1 MLTGSLLACTLLV
14 VQPGPDAKPVAEP
27 DASPPNVVLFLAD
40 DQGWADVGVYGAEGF
55 KTPHLDALAAR
66 GVRFSQF
73 YVSQAVCS
81 ASRASVLTGC
91 YSNRVG
97 VYGAYYPGSR
107 DGLHPEEQTL
117 GELLQDAG
125 YATTA
130 IGKWHL
136 GHALPGMM
144 PTAQGFDEYWGLLYS
159 NDMWPVWY
167 DGKPATNWKA
177 DRYKRLELYD
187 GVEVIDY
194 VDTLEDQGD
203 LTRGATERAV
213 DFIER
218 KAGDSPFFVY
228 VPYSMPHVP
237 LGVSERWAGTAE
249 QGRYGEV
256 IQEIDWSV
264 GEVLAA
270 LKRTGELDNTLVIY
284 TSDNGPWMN
293 YGTHAGS
300 AGPLREGKG
309 TMFEGGAR
317 VPCIMAWPGRIPEG
331 VVLDQ
336 VGATIDLVP
345 TIAELTGAA
354 LPDRPIDGVSL
365 AGLITGESDDGPRDE
380 FAYYYG
386 RQLQAVRKGNWKL
399 HLPHRHRTYVGK
411 TPGEDGFPGPTGT
424 GRVSYDLF
432 NLADDPGERRNVADL
447 HPAIV
452 EDLKALAESY
462 RERLGDGERAGSEQR
477 PAGWA
482 PDADED

>member
-1 MLTGSLLACTLLV
+1 MPTATLLAMTLLAGGAG
-14 VQPGPDAKPVAEP
+14 PGTTGDA
-27 DASPPNVVLFLAD
+27 PNVVLFLAD
-40 DQGWADVGVYGAEGF
+40 DQGWADIGVYGARGF
-55 KTPHLDALAAR
+55 ETPNLDALAAR

-97 VYGAYYPGSR
+97 VYGAYFPGSR
-107 DGLHPEEQTL
+107 DGLHPDEQTL

-125 YATTA
+125 YATIA
-130 IGKWHL
+130 VGKWHL
-136 GHALPGMM
+136 GHALPAMM
-144 PTAQGFDEYWGLLYS
+144 PTAQGFDEYHGLLYS

-167 DGKPATNWKA
+167 DGEPATNWKA

-187 GVEVIDY
+187 GVEVVDY
-194 VDTLEDQGD
+194 VDTLEDQGE
-203 LTRGATERAV
+203 LTRLATERAV

-218 KAGDSPFFVY
+218 TSGGGSPMFVY

-237 LGVSERWAGTAE
+237 LGVSERWAGSAE

-270 LKRTGELDNTLVIY
+270 LERAGELDNTLVIY
-284 TSDNGPWMN
+284 TSDNGPWLN

-300 AGPLREGKG
+300 PGPLREGKG

-331 VVLDQ
+331 VLLEQ

-345 TIAELTGAA
+345 TIAEITGAS
-354 LPDRPIDGVSL
+354 LPERPIDGVSL
-365 AGLITGESDDGPRDE
+365 AGLITGEAAEGPRDE
-380 FAYYYG
+380 YAYYYG
-386 RQLQAVRKGNWKL
+386 RQLQAVRKGDWKL
-399 HLPHRHRTYVGK
+399 HLPHRHRTYVGM

-432 NLADDPGERRNVADL
+432 NLAEDPGERRNVSDL
-447 HPAIV
+447 HPEVV
-452 EDLKALAESY
+452 EELKALAESY
-462 RERLGDGERAGSEQR
+462 RERLGDAERAGSEQR
-477 PAGWA
+477 PAGRA
-482 PDADED
+482 PDPDED

>member
-167 DGKPATNWKA
+167 DGKPATKLGN
-177 DRYKRLELYD
+177 DNLVDELEAL
-187 GVEVIDY
+187 IR
-194 VDTLEDQGD
+194 Q
-203 LTRGATERAV
+203 RA
-213 DFIER
+213 
-218 KAGDSPFFVY
+218 A
-228 VPYSMPHVP
+228 
-237 LGVSERWAGTAE
+237 
-249 QGRYGEV
+249 
-256 IQEIDWSV
+256 
-264 GEVLAA
+264 
-270 LKRTGELDNTLVIY
+270 ELD
-284 TSDNGPWMN
+284 
-293 YGTHAGS
+293 
-300 AGPLREGKG
+300 
-309 TMFEGGAR
+309 
-317 VPCIMAWPGRIPEG
+317 
-331 VVLDQ
+331 
-336 VGATIDLVP
+336 
-345 TIAELTGAA
+345 
-354 LPDRPIDGVSL
+354 
-365 AGLITGESDDGPRDE
+365 
-380 FAYYYG
+380 
-386 RQLQAVRKGNWKL
+386 
-399 HLPHRHRTYVGK
+399 
-411 TPGEDGFPGPTGT
+411 
-424 GRVSYDLF
+424 
-432 NLADDPGERRNVADL
+432 
-447 HPAIV
+447 
-452 EDLKALAESY
+452 
-462 RERLGDGERAGSEQR
+462 EQR
-477 PAGWA
+477 KDMIAT
-482 PDADED
+482 DASAE